1 MVVEPEAGAA
11 LKGGGEGGL
20 GGAEGLQAGAEA
32 GCVEGA
38 DGEGSVAALGAAG
51 AAGEPGA
58 GAAGGVGE
66 GRIDDLDELGVAGGE
81 VHEVKDTAR
90 GGAAAE
96 GRRKVMG
103 RLKADVQWEC
113 HLGRQP
119 ASWAKVE
126 LRVETMKMRRHRG
139 CGNLELNFNPCAL
152 NRSRFLREAG
162 NALRRVCAVLAVA
175 VLLGLTAGAQSA
187 SQQSEGATI
196 RGMVHSLGGQPVGD
210 AEVRLEQKGV
220 EGAAHT
226 RTNAAG
232 AFTFSSIKTGTY
244 ELSAA
249 KAGLHSRATEVTA
262 STRSDAT
269 PVDLVLEDAET
280 AKAQSRGASPAQAM
294 EFADKPNFTVAAV
307 TDWTAAGG
315 HGSDSILRT
324 SEALTRETVAL
335 KPDDA
340 GHGGAGH
347 DGAGA
352 GHGGDAHRLAGEAD
366 EKRGDPLAAVHE
378 FEKAAREDP
387 SEQNYFE
394 WGSELLLHRAVWQAK
409 AVFAEGAKAYPKS
422 ERMLTALGTALF
434 SGALYDE
441 AALRLCD
448 ASDLNPADP
457 EPYIFMGKI
466 EMAAPNPLA
475 CVEQKLARFVRE
487 QPENALANYYY
498 AMTVWKQQGQ
508 PVDPRVLQQVETML
522 TKAVTLDPKC
532 ADGYLQLGNLNSSQ
546 RDYTKA
552 IDFYN
557 KAIAANPGLI
567 EAHYRLGVA
576 YDRNGERAKAKEQF
590 QLHDQIQ
597 KQQAAEVDRQRREVK
612 QFLVVEQGKP
622 SYPPA
627 Q

>member
-1 MVVEPEAGAA
+1 M
-11 LKGGGEGGL
+11 
-20 GGAEGLQAGAEA
+20 
-32 GCVEGA
+32 
-38 DGEGSVAALGAAG
+38 
-51 AAGEPGA
+51 
-58 GAAGGVGE
+58 
-66 GRIDDLDELGVAGGE
+66 
-81 VHEVKDTAR
+81 
-90 GGAAAE
+90 
-96 GRRKVMG
+96 
-103 RLKADVQWEC
+103 
-113 HLGRQP
+113 
-119 ASWAKVE
+119 
-126 LRVETMKMRRHRG
+126 
-139 CGNLELNFNPCAL
+139 CAL
-152 NRSRFLREAG
+152 
-162 NALRRVCAVLAVA
+162 LAVA
-175 VLLGLTAGAQSA
+175 VLLGMTAGAQSA
-187 SQQSEGATI
+187 SHQAEGATI
-196 RGMVHSLGGQPVGD
+196 RGMVHSLGGQPVAD
-210 AEVRLEQKGV
+210 AEVRLAQKGV
-220 EGAAHT
+220 EGGVRT
-226 RTNAAG
+226 RTDAAG
-232 AFTFSSIKTGTY
+232 AFTFSSIKAGTY
-244 ELSAA
+244 ELSAE
-249 KAGLHSRATEVTA
+249 KAGLHSRATAVTA
-262 STRSDAT
+262 SSRSDSAQ
-269 PVDLVLEDAET
+269 VDLVLEDAET
-280 AKAQSRGASPAQAM
+280 AKAEAKGASAAQAM
-294 EFADKPNFTVAAV
+294 EFADQPSFTVAAV

-340 GHGGAGH
+340 GHGGAG
-347 DGAGA
+347 A
-352 GHGGDAHRLAGEAD
+352 GHAGDAHRLAGEAD

-378 FEKAAREDP
+378 FEQAARQDP

-508 PVDPRVLQQVETML
+508 PVDPRVLQQVEAML

-532 ADGYLQLGNLNSSQ
+532 ADGYLQLGNLHSSQ
-546 RDYTKA
+546 RDYAKA
-552 IDFYN
+552 IDFY
-557 KAIAANPGLI
+557 KEAIAATPGLI

-576 YDRNGERAKAKEQF
+576 YDRSGERAKAKEQF

-597 KQQAAEVDRQRREVK
+597 KQQAAEVDKQRREVK

-622 SYPPA
+622 SDPPA

>member
-1 MVVEPEAGAA
+1 
-11 LKGGGEGGL
+11 
-20 GGAEGLQAGAEA
+20 
-32 GCVEGA
+32 
-38 DGEGSVAALGAAG
+38 
-51 AAGEPGA
+51 
-58 GAAGGVGE
+58 
-66 GRIDDLDELGVAGGE
+66 
-81 VHEVKDTAR
+81 
-90 GGAAAE
+90 
-96 GRRKVMG
+96 
-103 RLKADVQWEC
+103 
-113 HLGRQP
+113 
-119 ASWAKVE
+119 
-126 LRVETMKMRRHRG
+126 MRRHRG
-139 CGNLELNFNPCAL
+139 CGVLQLNSDPWAL
-152 NRSRFLREAG
+152 KEGRFLRDAG
-162 NALRRVCAVLAVA
+162 NALLRVCALLAVA
-175 VLLGLTAGAQSA
+175 ALLGLSAGAQSGS
-187 SQQSEGATI
+187 SQAADAATI
-196 RGMVHSLGGQPVGD
+196 RGMVHSSAGQPVGD
-210 AEVRLEQKGV
+210 AEVRLAQKGV
-220 EGAAHT
+220 EGAVQT
-226 RTNAAG
+226 RTDAAG
-232 AFTFSSIKTGTY
+232 AFAFSSIKPGTY
-244 ELSAA
+244 ELSAE
-249 KAGLHSRATEVTA
+249 KAGLHSRTMAVTA
-262 STRSDAT
+262 VAHADAAK
-269 PVDLVLEDAET
+269 VDLVLEDAESASAA
-280 AKAQSRGASPAQAM
+280 AKGASAAQAM

-315 HGSDSILRT
+315 HGSDSVLRT

-335 KPDDA
+335 KPSDA
-340 GHGGAGH
+340 GN
-347 DGAGA
+347 AGA
-352 GHGGDAHRLAGEAD
+352 GNAGVGSANAGDAHRLAGEAD

-378 FEKAAREDP
+378 FEKAVREDP

-466 EMAAPNPLA
+466 ELAAPNPLA

-508 PVDPRVLQQVETML
+508 PVDPKVLGRVEAML

-532 ADGYLQLGNLNSSQ
+532 AEGYLQLGNLHASQ
-546 RDYTKA
+546 RDYANA
-552 IDFYN
+552 IDFYE

-576 YDRNGERAKAKEQF
+576 YDRTGERAKAKEEF
-590 QLHDQIQ
+590 LLHDQIQ

-612 QFLVVEQGKP
+612 QFLVVEEGKP
-622 SYPPA
+622 TYPPG